1 MEPNPTP
8 KKEPELVNKKKGKTA
23 SGKKTKPKLE
33 IVRVPVVLSFH

>member
-8 KKEPELVNKKKGKTA
+8 KKDPELVKKKGKSA

-33 IVRVPVVLSFH
+33 IVRVPVVLSFN